1 MNKFFEILDNH
12 FVNQMRMNSFILHS
26 DSNERQ
32 YEDSPLFS
40 YRIVNDIGTAH
51 TVEGDI
57 FQSLDEIREQ
67 KLNELGI

>member
-1 MNKFFEILDNH
+1 MKVVCLRSSVYHLTEGKIYDVSL
-12 FVNQMRMNSFILHS
+12 
-26 DSNERQ
+26 
-32 YEDSPLFS
+32 YEESPLFS

-57 FQSLDEIREQ
+57 FQSLDEVREQ